1 MSFYLQNIITM
12 ANTYSSIYV
21 HVVFAVKNRE
31 SMLLATFRERV
42 YQYISKMLR
51 AGGHLPVAI
60 GGTENHIHILIRYN
74 VSQPLPDLLRDIKAG
89 SSRFINDNRFINFR
103 FEWQRGYGAFSH
115 SRKEVDAVAGY
126 IRHQPEHYNS
136 LTYAQEMIKLLDRY
150 DIEYDER
157 YVLYDV

>member
-60 GGTENHIHILIRYN
+60 GGTENHIHILIR
-74 VSQPLPDLLRDIKAG
+74 
-89 SSRFINDNRFINFR
+89 
-103 FEWQRGYGAFSH
+103 
-115 SRKEVDAVAGY
+115 
-126 IRHQPEHYNS
+126 
-136 LTYAQEMIKLLDRY
+136 
-150 DIEYDER
+150 
-157 YVLYDV
+157 